1 MDHYLASL
9 PPGFRFQPNDLELHY
24 YLKNWVSGEP
34 LGFLNPI
41 DVVDVYKSE
50 PWDLTRK
57 STLKMGDQES
67 YFFSALG
74 RKYGKS
80 PRFNRTTEKGF
91 WKSTGKDRKVRHNS
105 RTVMMKKIL
114 TFYTGRPGHGV
125 PTPWVM
131 HEYRL
136 VDKELEKNGI
146 ALDSLVLCKIFQK
159 SRTGPKNEEASFGEE
174 AATEEVAVGDG
185 ETSELHHDQNSIPE
199 ENGMD
204 ANDLCIDAD
213 YLLNLMEE
221 DPADKY
227 LNADY
232 LLNLMEEDPADKYLN
247 LDDLRDMNFE
257 GFDPSEFFGT
267 ENAHQTPV
275 TQKNEIG
282 EADQLS
288 KESLRLSKL
297 QGSNDASSSK
307 HIPKALTDESEV
319 TLPGN
324 LSESEIDRLLF
335 QTLGNSM

>member
-24 YLKNWVSGEP
+24 YLKNWVSGNP
-34 LGFLNPI
+34 LKPI

-146 ALDSLVLCKIFQK
+146 ALDSLVLCKISQK

-185 ETSELHHDQNSIPE
+185 ETSELHHDQNFIPE

-204 ANDLCIDAD
+204 ANSVRDDGFYIEAND
-213 YLLNLMEE
+213 LLNPMEE
-221 DPADKY
+221 NPADFEM
-227 LNADY
+227 ADQ
-232 LLNLMEEDPADKYLN
+232 YLN
-247 LDDLRDMNFE
+247 LDYDLPDMNFE
-257 GFDPSEFFGT
+257 GFDPSEFLGT
-267 ENAHQTPV
+267 ENASSHQTPI

-307 HIPKALTDESEV
+307 HNPKALTDESEV

-324 LSESEIDRLLF
+324 LSESEINRLLV

>member
-24 YLKNWVSGEP
+24 YLKNWVSGNP
-34 LGFLNPI
+34 LKPI

-91 WKSTGKDRKVRHNS
+91 WKSTGRDRKVRHNS

-114 TFYTGRPGHGV
+114 PFYTGRPGHGV

-146 ALDSLVLCKIFQK
+146 ALDSLVLCKISQK

-185 ETSELHHDQNSIPE
+185 ETSELHHDQNFIPE

-204 ANDLCIDAD
+204 ANSVRDDGFYIEAND
-213 YLLNLMEE
+213 LLNPMEE
-221 DPADKY
+221 NPADFEM
-227 LNADY
+227 ADQ
-232 LLNLMEEDPADKYLN
+232 YLN
-247 LDDLRDMNFE
+247 LDYDLPDMNFE
-257 GFDPSEFFGT
+257 GFDPSEFLGT
-267 ENAHQTPV
+267 ENASSHQTPI
-275 TQKNEIG
+275 TQKV
-282 EADQLS
+282 
-288 KESLRLSKL
+288 K
-297 QGSNDASSSK
+297 
-307 HIPKALTDESEV
+307 
-319 TLPGN
+319 
-324 LSESEIDRLLF
+324 F
-335 QTLGNSM
+335 YF